1 MAQGICCVSNLA
13 RNMKVL
19 VVDDVE
25 AIGMIV
31 SRIAS
36 QGGWACYYT
45 SQTGEVLNILR
56 EKNIDILLCDYFMPE
71 FNGMEILRMIRAN
84 HINIPVIFFTG
95 NADEIDLAEA
105 EKLGVIKILI
115 KPLSVVE
122 LRTAL
127 FAAEK
132 SVASSPAPS
141 S

>member
-1 MAQGICCVSNLA
+1 
-13 RNMKVL
+13 MKIL

-25 AIGMIV
+25 AVGMIV
-31 SRIAS
+31 SRVAV
-36 QGGWACYYT
+36 QGGWTSYYT
-45 SQTGEVLNILR
+45 TEARDIIKNIR

-84 HINIPVIFFTG
+84 QINIPVIFFTG